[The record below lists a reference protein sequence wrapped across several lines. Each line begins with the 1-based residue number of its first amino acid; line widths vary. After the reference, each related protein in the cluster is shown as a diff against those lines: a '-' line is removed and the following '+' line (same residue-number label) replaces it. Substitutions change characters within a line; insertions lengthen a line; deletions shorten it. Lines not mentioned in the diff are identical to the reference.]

1 MFSQTYG
8 SMFSTH
14 PFTLTATVDCWNRQV
29 TLGFTSLN
37 VLALRSYSPI
47 KNDAMEASHKQK
59 KGLEPACAFSFEMD
73 VYRCGDYLRSGGM
86 EIGDELPEAEYQG
99 VRGSIPPTASLSAR
113 FVSGQGKNNSG
124 RSLAPGSL
132 LVIKGEVTL
141 KTDKVEQEKALT
153 MESQLFLN
161 GVGGSTGCSIWPGNI
176 NELIFKLCSYKTALQ
191 VAAPPFVSVPRSLFR
206 SLSLS
211 VSASLYVSLALCLSV
226 SLSVTLSLCLS
237 LSLCVSLSLSLC
249 HTEHRHLNH

>member
-1 MFSQTYG
+1 
-8 SMFSTH
+8 
-14 PFTLTATVDCWNRQV
+14 V

-59 KGLEPACAFSFEMD
+59 KGLEPACALSFEMD
-73 VYRCGDYLRSGGM
+73 VYRFCGDYLRSGGM
-86 EIGDELPEAEYQG
+86 EIGDELAEAEYQG
-99 VRGSIPPTASLSAR
+99 VRGSIPPAASLSAR
-113 FVSGQGKNNSG
+113 FVSGQGKNSSG

-176 NELIFKLCSYKTALQ
+176 NEFIFKLASYNAALQ
-191 VAAPPFVSVPRSLFR
+191 VAPPPFLSVCVSV
-206 SLSLS
+206 
-211 VSASLYVSLALCLSV
+211 
-226 SLSVTLSLCLS
+226 
-237 LSLCVSLSLSLC
+237 CVSVCSLLRYRLTVFLPPLPKVGC
-249 HTEHRHLNH
+249 PIFLEIWNPWGKVMERRGFRYEHFCLKIV